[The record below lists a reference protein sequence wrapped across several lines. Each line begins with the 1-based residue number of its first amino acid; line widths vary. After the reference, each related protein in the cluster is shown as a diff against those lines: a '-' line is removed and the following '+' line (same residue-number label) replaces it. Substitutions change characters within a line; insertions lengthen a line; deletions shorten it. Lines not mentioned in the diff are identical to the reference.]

1 VTGQRSVGARTSGR
15 GRTGKDFFRQQRVHT
30 DVAVDELR
38 DVDVH
43 RDAREHVGFIA
54 VQMLFLHEKF
64 DHVAHRMLGGFLEI
78 LAEAYGNAVLGRLA
92 AELPS
97 DAWRRDRTEDIRY
110 AHPERKQCP
119 VGARGSVEFDGDR

>member
-1 VTGQRSVGARTSGR
+1 VQTSGR
-15 GRTGKDFFRQQRVHT
+15 GRTDKDFFRQQRVHT

-38 DVDVH
+38 DVEVH
-43 RDAREHVGFIA
+43 RSAREHVGFIA
-54 VQMLFLHEKF
+54 VQMLFS
-64 DHVAHRMLGGFLEI
+64 VFLS
-78 LAEAYGNAVLGRLA
+78 

-97 DAWRRDRTEDIRY
+97 DAWRRDGTEDIRY